1 MIEEQMVATVTQFHE
16 PQKKKVEEEEEEVVV
31 VMKENPTSVQ
41 AEAFAKA
48 EDDTIVHEDII
59 DLTNIGNALDPAS
72 KQSTT
77 LNEATSRDKG
87 EPNVII
93 IYFTNSSPTPL
104 NYA

>member
-1 MIEEQMVATVTQFHE
+1 
-16 PQKKKVEEEEEEVVV
+16 
-31 VMKENPTSVQ
+31 MKENPTSVQ

-48 EDDTIVHEDII
+48 EDDTIVHE
-59 DLTNIGNALDPAS
+59 NALDPES

-87 EPNVII
+87 EPDVII